1 MYSLNV
7 SESENEVL
15 LRNVR
20 LVKKLLE
27 VESSSVCIHCRS
39 LCVCMHVCVCVC
51 ARVRTH
57 MHVCERERRGEGRE
71 RRSGL
76 FRQTQEPTSVG
87 PVGSYLV
94 DPHILSIFGV
104 KCSLLE

>member
-39 LCVCMHVCVCVC
+39 LCVCVHVCVCVC

-57 MHVCERERRGEGRE
+57 MHVCERE

-94 DPHILSIFGV
+94 DPHILSVFGV

>member
-7 SESENEVL
+7 SEGENEVL

-39 LCVCMHVCVCVC
+39 LCVCVRACVCVCVC
-51 ARVRTH
+51 ARAHTH
-57 MHVCERERRGEGRE
+57 ACV
-71 RRSGL
+71 
-76 FRQTQEPTSVG
+76 
-87 PVGSYLV
+87 
-94 DPHILSIFGV
+94 
-104 KCSLLE
+104 

>member
-15 LRNVR
+15 LRNVQ

-39 LCVCMHVCVCVC
+39 LYVRVCVCVC
-51 ARVRTH
+51 ACVCVRACVRAC
-57 MHVCERERRGEGRE
+57 VC
-71 RRSGL
+71 
-76 FRQTQEPTSVG
+76 V
-87 PVGSYLV
+87 
-94 DPHILSIFGV
+94 
-104 KCSLLE
+104 